1 MRSIA
6 IVSGKGGAGKTT
18 TAINLGISLSKLGK
32 SVTIVDA
39 NVSTPDVA
47 LSLGAPVV
55 PVALQHVLSN
65 RAKAENAV
73 YRHHSGTKILPSSLS
88 FKENVEFSL
97 LKGVINDLKKTNDF
111 VLIDC
116 AAGINNETRSVIES
130 ADECLIVTNPEMPAL
145 SSALKT
151 IMVARQLDKKITG
164 IIVTK
169 IGKNG
174 IEEKNIMALLEND
187 ILGNIPYDDGVR
199 DSLMKRDA
207 LVSVNPKNK
216 VSKEYGKIAKRISN
230 SYGGTAFDR
239 FIDIMYDL
247 KEMIE

>member
-6 IVSGKGGAGKTT
+6 IVSGKGGVGKTT
-18 TAINLGISLSKLGK
+18 TAINLGISLSRLGK

-47 LSLGAPVV
+47 LSLGAPVI
-55 PVALQHVLSN
+55 PVALQHVLSGK
-65 RAKAENAV
+65 AKVENAI
-73 YRHHSGTKILPSSLS
+73 YLHHSGMKILPSSLS
-88 FKENVEFSL
+88 FKDNIELSL
-97 LKGVINDLKKTNDF
+97 LKGVVNDLKKTNDF

-116 AAGINNETRSVIES
+116 GAGINNETRSAIES

-151 IMVARQLDKKITG
+151 IMVARQLNKKITG
-164 IIVTK
+164 IVVTK
-169 IGKNG
+169 TGKNG
-174 IEEKNIMALLEND
+174 VEEKNIRNILEND
-187 ILGNIPYDDGVR
+187 ILGNIPYHDEFR

-207 LVSVNPKNK
+207 LVSINPKNK
-216 VSKEYGKIAKRISN
+216 ASKGYGRIARKISDD
-230 SYGGTAFDR
+230 YTETAFDR
-239 FIDIMYDL
+239 FIDIIYDL

>member
-6 IVSGKGGAGKTT
+6 IVSGKGGVGKTT

-47 LSLGAPVV
+47 LSLGAPIV
-55 PVALQHVLSN
+55 PIALQHVLS
-65 RAKAENAV
+65 RKAKAQNAV
-73 YRHHSGTKILPSSLS
+73 YRHHSGAKILPSSLS
-88 FKENVEFSL
+88 FKENIEFSL
-97 LKGVINDLKKTNDF
+97 LKEVIDDLKKTNDF

-116 AAGINNETRSVIES
+116 AAGINGETRSVMES

-151 IMVARQLDKKITG
+151 IMMAKQLGKKITG

-169 IGKNG
+169 TGKNG
-174 IEEKNIMALLEND
+174 IEEENIRAILEND
-187 ILGNIPYDDGVR
+187 ILGNIPYDDGFR
-199 DSLMKRDA
+199 DSIMKRDA
-207 LVSVNPKNK
+207 LVSVSPKNK
-216 VSKEYGKIAKRISN
+216 ASKSYGKIARKISN
-230 SYGGTAFDR
+230 SYGETPLDR
-239 FIDIMYDL
+239 FIDIIYDL

>member
-6 IVSGKGGAGKTT
+6 IVSGKGGVGKTT

-32 SVTIVDA
+32 SVTIIDA

-55 PVALQHVLSN
+55 PIALQHVLSN
-65 RAKAENAV
+65 RAKSENAV

-88 FKENVEFSL
+88 FKENIELSL
-97 LKGVINDLKKTNDF
+97 LKNVINDLKETNDF

-116 AAGINNETRSVIES
+116 AAGVNAETRSVIES

-151 IMVARQLDKKITG
+151 IMVAKELDKKITG

-169 IGKNG
+169 TGESGIGNSS
-174 IEEKNIMALLEND
+174 IQSILEND
-187 ILGNIPYDDGVR
+187 ILGNIPYDDGFR

-207 LVSVNPKNK
+207 LVSLSPKNK
-216 VSKEYGKIAKRISN
+216 ASKSYGKIAKRISN
-230 SYGGTAFDR
+230 DFTETPLDK
-239 FIDIMYDL
+239 FIDILYDL
-247 KEMIE
+247 KELIE